1 MMGLYRRAFTLVE
14 ILIVVVILGI
24 LSAIVIPQFANATA
38 EASANATFDQ
48 LTKVRRAL
56 AVYFVRN
63 GNSFPNIV
71 AGAGVG
77 AWGELITA
85 PGYMREAPVN
95 LWVGQPNAEVVIT
108 AAGPDAGYQTTH
120 GWVFSNDPLYPG
132 ELWAGSFDA
141 QDSPYPRP

>member
-1 MMGLYRRAFTLVE
+1 MTSLCRRAFTLVE

-24 LSAIVIPQFANATA
+24 LAAIVVPQFSNATA

-48 LTKVRRAL
+48 LSKVRRAL
-56 AVYFVRN
+56 AVFYVRN

-71 AGAGVG
+71 AGNGIV
-77 AWGELITA
+77 AWGELISA
-85 PGYMREAPVN
+85 PGYLREAPVN

-108 AAGPDAGYQTTH
+108 GPTPDPGYQTTH
-120 GWVFSNDPLYPG
+120 GWIFVDSGPTRGD
-132 ELWAGSFDA
+132 LWAGSFDA